1 MSVKT
6 FDQQLFSRT
15 LGNCEIEFWA
25 DPFTRGEFN
34 EAADK
39 WLEILNE
46 CQLKGTW
53 QINGLRFM
61 GEVCETISDTRGIVF
76 EVKKDEGR
84 WKFEAS
90 WNGQVLS
97 FDFGAYDF
105 APRPAIVASVR
116 AFFSC

>member
-1 MSVKT
+1 MSTKA

-15 LGNCEIEFWA
+15 SGNCEIEFWA

-53 QINGLRFM
+53 QINGLRFA
-61 GEVCETISDTRGIVF
+61 GQTCEIVSNKDGVVL
-76 EVKKDEGR
+76 EIKKEDGR
-84 WKFEAS
+84 WKFTVS
-90 WNGQVLS
+90 WNGQELC

-105 APRPAIVASVR
+105 APRSALIASIR